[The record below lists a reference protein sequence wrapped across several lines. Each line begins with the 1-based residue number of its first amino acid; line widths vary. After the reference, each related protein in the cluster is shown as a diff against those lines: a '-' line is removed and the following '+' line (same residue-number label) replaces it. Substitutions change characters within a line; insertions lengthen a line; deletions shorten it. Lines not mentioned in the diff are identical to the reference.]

1 MFLLLF
7 YYSTH
12 FLTFNI
18 KLKIVQKTCIFNNLD
33 EIFKTIKI
41 KKKNTFYVDLIF
53 AFRSLN

>member
-41 KKKNTFYVDLIF
+41 KKKKTLFMLILF
-53 AFRSLN
+53 LLLEV